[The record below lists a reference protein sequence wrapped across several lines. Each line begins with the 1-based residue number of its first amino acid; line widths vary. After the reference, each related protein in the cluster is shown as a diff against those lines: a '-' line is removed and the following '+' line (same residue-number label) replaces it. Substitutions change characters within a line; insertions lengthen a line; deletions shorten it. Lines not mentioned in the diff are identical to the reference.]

1 MAATI
6 VSTRLVKSIT
16 GVDEDL
22 DIFGDNIPLESIQ
35 FVPGAAADKLVVKE
49 GTAAGAVIYSCLAPA
64 ALDGS
69 MYIKNFGGT
78 SHRPVIDFSDCVL
91 SAGHMVLVERR

>member
-1 MAATI
+1 MATAIT
-6 VSTRLVKSIT
+6 STRLVKSIVT
-16 GVDEDL
+16 IDADL
-22 DIFGDNIPLESIQ
+22 DIFGDYIPLESIQ
-35 FVPGAAADKLVVKE
+35 FVPGAAADKLVIKE
-49 GTAAGAVIYSCLAPA
+49 GSAAGAVIFNCTAPA

-78 SHRPVIDFSDCVL
+78 FHRPVIDFSDCVL